1 MTIGFCRIDLYLP
14 ECASLKQKRGVLKGV
29 IARTRNKFNVAVAEL
44 DDHDRWQRARL
55 GVVTITNESRY
66 ANRVLSQVVN
76 AIEREDREDRLILMD
91 YSLELL

>member
-44 DDHDRWQRARL
+44 DDHDR
-55 GVVTITNESRY
+55 
-66 ANRVLSQVVN
+66 
-76 AIEREDREDRLILMD
+76 
-91 YSLELL
+91 

>member
-29 IARTRNKFNVAVAEL
+29 IARTRNKFNVSVSEL
-44 DDHDRWQRARL
+44 ADHDRWQKAQL
-55 GVVTITNESRY
+55 GVVIIAGESRY

-76 AIEREDREDRLILMD
+76 AIEREDRLILID
-91 YSLELL
+91 YSLELI

>member
-76 AIEREDREDRLILMD
+76 AIEREDRLILMD

>member
-29 IARTRNKFNVAVAEL
+29 IARTRNKFNVSVAEL

-55 GVVTITNESRY
+55 GVVTVANESRY

-76 AIEREDREDRLILMD
+76 AIEREDHLILMD
-91 YSLELL
+91 YSLEFL

>member
-14 ECASLKQKRGVLKGV
+14 ECASLKQKRGVLKGL
-29 IARTRNKFNVAVAEL
+29 IARTRNKFNVSVAEL
-44 DDHDRWQRARL
+44 GDHDRWQRAQL
-55 GVVTITNESRY
+55 GVVTIANESRY

-76 AIEREDREDRLILMD
+76 AIEREDRLILMD

>member
-29 IARTRNKFNVAVAEL
+29 IARTRNKFNVSVAEL
-44 DDHDRWQRARL
+44 GDHDRWQRARL
-55 GVVTITNESRY
+55 GVVTIANESRY

-76 AIEREDREDRLILMD
+76 AIEREARLILMD
-91 YSLELL
+91 YSLEFL

>member
-55 GVVTITNESRY
+55 GVVTIANESRY

-76 AIEREDREDRLILMD
+76 AIEREDHLILMD
-91 YSLELL
+91 YSLEFL

>member
-14 ECASLKQKRGVLKGV
+14 ECASLKQKRGVLKGL
-29 IARTRNKFNVAVAEL
+29 IARTRNKFNVSVAEL
-44 DDHDRWQRARL
+44 GDHDRWQRAQL
-55 GVVTITNESRY
+55 GVVVVANESRY

-76 AIEREDREDRLILMD
+76 AIEREDRLILMD

>member
-29 IARTRNKFNVAVAEL
+29 IARTRNKFNVSVAEL
-44 DDHDRWQRARL
+44 GDHDRWQRAQL
-55 GVVTITNESRY
+55 GVVTISNESRY

-76 AIEREDREDRLILMD
+76 AMEREGRLILMD

>member
-55 GVVTITNESRY
+55 GVVTLTNESRY

-76 AIEREDREDRLILMD
+76 AIEREDHLILMD
-91 YSLELL
+91 YSLEFL

>member
-29 IARTRNKFNVAVAEL
+29 IARTRNKFNVSVAEL

-55 GVVTITNESRY
+55 GVVTIANESRY

-76 AIEREDREDRLILMD
+76 AIEREDHLILMD
-91 YSLELL
+91 YSLEFL

>member
-55 GVVTITNESRY
+55 GVVTLANESRY

-76 AIEREDREDRLILMD
+76 AIEREDHLILMD
-91 YSLELL
+91 YSLEFL